1 MPLRGPLVHLEEA
14 DEAVVNFGLAGHT
27 AKGVP
32 NAFDAQKGY
41 FDSRRIQRIVEIQGA
56 VNGRRWILS
65 ALQQEHGRISEQT
78 DGI

>member
-1 MPLRGPLVHLEEA
+1 MRLEGA
-14 DEAVVNFGLAGHT
+14 DKAVVKLGLAGHT

-56 VNGRRWILS
+56 VNGRHWILS
-65 ALQQEHGRISEQT
+65 ALHQEHGRISDPT